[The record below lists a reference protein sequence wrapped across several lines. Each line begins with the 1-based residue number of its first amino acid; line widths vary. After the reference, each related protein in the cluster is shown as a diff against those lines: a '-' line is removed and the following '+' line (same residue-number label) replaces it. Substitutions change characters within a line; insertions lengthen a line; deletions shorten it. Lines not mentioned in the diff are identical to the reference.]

1 MALASTTAKTKD
13 EVNNMSRA
21 DRLWDSLSYSYG
33 RKGDLLSKEY
43 DKARSQADRQALSR
57 GMQRSSYNNQVLA
70 NIDENRIN
78 ALNDNQSA
86 LIADYENR
94 LGDIEDKEWERD
106 FQERQFAAN
115 REDAA
120 WQQGFQEKQYADSR
134 ADTAWQQGFQEK
146 QYSDS
151 RNDTLWNQ
159 AFQEKQYDAN
169 RADTA
174 WQQEFSQKQFDA
186 QLAQWDK
193 EFEYTK
199 MSDEQK
205 IAYNYVTAALANG
218 QVPSDDLLARAGL
231 TRADAELMAKQASG
245 GGSGGNPNKEATN
258 PYGMTDEE
266 WAAFQRMMGYGD
278 DTNKING
285 LGGNEN
291 KNKPTTPWYK
301 AIIGNGIVNN
311 KPNNL
316 KEKVE

>member
-1 MALASTTAKTKD
+1 MATTTAKTKD

-193 EFEYTK
+193 EFNYTK

-205 IAYNYVTAALANG
+205 IAYNYITTAAANG
-218 QVPSDDLLARAGL
+218 GDVSDALLAQAGIS
-231 TRADAELMAKQASG
+231 REDYNAMKKQASSG
-245 GGSGGNPNKEATN
+245 GGGKKQ
-258 PYGMTDEE
+258 TDDK
-266 WAAFQRMMGYGD
+266 G
-278 DTNKING
+278 DTNG
-285 LGGNEN
+285 D
-291 KNKPTTPWYK
+291 KPTVPTEDDLIKGLSAGALASARP
-301 AIIGNGIVNN
+301 GVNGSGPATSTGLPNWAYIVGSKRNF
-311 KPNNL
+311 
-316 KEKVE
+316 